1 MITAG
6 VCEGDVLAVKY
17 RVERV
22 LGAGGM
28 GIVVAAHHLQLE
40 TKVAL
45 KFLLPHMVDNEDA
58 VRRFEREARAAA
70 KIRSEHVAR
79 TLDVGVLDNGAP
91 YMVMEFL
98 EGEDLARR
106 LATNGPMGIEQ
117 AVEVVLQACEALA
130 EAHSLGIVHRDLKP
144 ANLFWVDQP
153 DGLPCIKVLDFG
165 ISKFTTFG
173 GSASDKSMT
182 LTASRMGSPLYM
194 SPEQMVSARNVD
206 ARTDLWA
213 LGIILHEL
221 LTGEDPFHGETLPEV
236 CLKIATMAPPPLR
249 KLRPDA
255 PVGLEAVI
263 LRCLEKDRERRYPDV
278 PALAVA
284 LSPFGSPRC
293 SLSID
298 RITRTPRQ
306 SGTLSPSPASFDWGD
321 PRLTLTAETIG
332 ALGNTTTPRPQGRA
346 YAAWAL
352 AAGIALALSA
362 VIGVL
367 AMKRAP
373 LTETAA
379 SPAAVAL
386 PAALEPAGA
395 LPPSRAPLAPS
406 PTGGVRIVL
415 EAPSAAVPEDLAP
428 PVHIR
433 SRTTN
438 PRATA
443 PGSSP
448 GAQPQGVPSASP
460 TESLPPAKDGDPFS
474 HLRPM

>member
-6 VCEGDVLAVKY
+6 VREGDVLAAKY
-17 RVERV
+17 RVDRV

-45 KFLLPHMVDNEDA
+45 KFLLPHMVENEEA

-70 KIRSEHVAR
+70 KIGSEHVAR
-79 TLDVGVLDNGAP
+79 VLDVGELETGAP

-117 AVEVVLQACEALA
+117 AVELVLQACEALA

-144 ANLFWVDQP
+144 ANLFCVEKP

-165 ISKFTTFG
+165 ISKFTTFA
-173 GSASDKSMT
+173 SATDKGMT
-182 LTASRMGSPLYM
+182 LTASSMGSPLYM
-194 SPEQMVSARNVD
+194 SPEQMASARNVD

-249 KLRPDA
+249 SFRPDA
-255 PVGLEAVI
+255 PSGLEAII

-278 PALAVA
+278 AALAVA
-284 LSPFGSPRC
+284 LLPFGSPRC

-298 RITRTPRQ
+298 RITRTLQ
-306 SGTLSPSPASFDWGD
+306 ASGTASPSPASSNWGG
-321 PRLTLTAETIG
+321 PRRALTAETIG
-332 ALGNTTTPRPQGRA
+332 ALGNTKTPRPQARA
-346 YAAWAL
+346 NAAWGL
-352 AAGIALALSA
+352 AAGVALALSA

-367 AMKRAP
+367 VMKEGPAR
-373 LTETAA
+373 ERAA
-379 SPAAVAL
+379 SPAAVGV
-386 PAALEPAGA
+386 PGALEPASA
-395 LPPSRAPLAPS
+395 PRALPTPLPPSPMPGE
-406 PTGGVRIVL
+406 PIVL
-415 EAPSAAVPEDLAP
+415 EAPSAAVPEATAP
-428 PVHIR
+428 AAR
-433 SRTTN
+433 SRPRTTN

-443 PGSSP
+443 PASSGP
-448 GAQPQGVPSASP
+448 HALPQGAPPTSP
-460 TESLPPAKDGDPFS
+460 PESPAPPKDNDPFS
-474 HLRPM
+474 HLHPM